1 MTGVRERLVHRATR
15 RYVAGPELADAV
27 DVARATGHATTLGY
41 WDAPGDSPVDV
52 ASMHER
58 AVAAIAAQRLDSYVS
73 IKLPALGGDD
83 RAARL
88 AELAATARV
97 PLHFDSLADDHA
109 ERTLALACRLGDHG
123 SDVGATLPG
132 CWSRS
137 VRDAERLAAAG
148 VRARIVKGQ
157 WPGDADPST
166 GLLAV
171 AEAVARADGRA
182 AIATHDASLARTALS
197 LLPHAELELLY
208 GLPTAAVVRTAEPGT
223 PLRIYVPFG
232 RGYLPYAVRRAVA
245 RPALL
250 WWLVRDLA
258 SPRLVH
264 SQTRA

>member
-27 DVARATGHATTLGY
+27 DVALTVGHATTLGY
-41 WDAPGDSPVDV
+41 WDSPGDSPGDV
-52 ASMHER
+52 ASLHGR

-73 IKLPALGGDD
+73 IKLPALGTDD

-88 AELAATARV
+88 AEVAAAAGV
-97 PLHFDSLADDHA
+97 PLHFDSLAEEHA
-109 ERTLALACRLGDHG
+109 DRTLALACRLGARG
-123 SDVGATLPG
+123 YDVGATLPG

-137 VRDAERLAAAG
+137 VHDAEALAAAG

-157 WPGDADPST
+157 WPGDADPGT
-166 GLLAV
+166 GFLAV
-171 AEAVARADGRA
+171 AEVVARTDGRA
-182 AIATHDASLARTALS
+182 AIATHDGPLARATLA
-197 LLPHAELELLY
+197 LLPHAELELLF
-208 GLPTAAVVRTAEPGT
+208 GLPTAAAARTAEPGT
-223 PLRIYVPFG
+223 PVRIYVPFG

-245 RPALL
+245 HPALL

-264 SQTRA
+264 TQVRA